1 MDTTKTTQVADKA
14 GRPDRRRWLLLAAA
28 AVVVVAVAAGAGL
41 YRWQSARAHQ
51 AAISSCQEAA
61 SRVSKAIKAGDPKQV
76 SEARAVQ
83 STQVA
88 DVKVVTA
95 FSSAAKSSRM
105 DKPASC
111 DASMD
116 TSTLTQAAQHM
127 DSQANERERWSGK
140 AAKAAQAVLA
150 SRDEKN
156 LADARQSLKAKIE
169 EGSARLAQT
178 DGQVADNATREQL
191 QQAVNAAGQVNSS
204 NPGDYQQAQAAI
216 QAALDAVNA
225 SAEAQMQAQA
235 AAAQAAAPAPSPAHR
250 NGGSYAPG
258 TPHYSNPAPAA
269 PAAPSAPGGSG
280 GDDSWREKLQN
291 QQQVGGA
298 CNSAGVC
305 GIG

>member
-1 MDTTKTTQVADKA
+1 MDTTKTTQVADRA
-14 GRPDRRRWLLLAAA
+14 GRPDRRRWLLLAAV

-51 AAISSCQEAA
+51 AAVSSCREAA

-76 SEARAVQ
+76 AEARAVQ
-83 STQVA
+83 STQVSDA
-88 DVKVVTA
+88 KVVTA

-111 DASMD
+111 DASND

-127 DSQANERERWSGK
+127 DSQAKERERWSDKASK
-140 AAKAAQAVLA
+140 AAKAVLA

-178 DGQVADNATREQL
+178 DGQVADNATRDQL
-191 QQAVNAAGQVNSS
+191 QQAVNAASQVDSS

-225 SAEAQMQAQA
+225 SAQAQMQAQ

-250 NGGSYAPG
+250 NGGSYAPS

-280 GDDSWREKLQN
+280 GDSSWREKLQN

>member
-14 GRPDRRRWLLLAAA
+14 GRPDRRRWLLLVAT
-28 AVVVVAVAAGAGL
+28 AVVVVAVVAGVGL
-41 YRWQSARAHQ
+41 YRWQSARTHQ
-51 AAISSCQEAA
+51 AAVSSCLEAA

-88 DVKVVTA
+88 DAQVVTA
-95 FSSAAKSSRM
+95 FSSAAKPSKM

-111 DASMD
+111 DASID

-127 DSQANERERWSGK
+127 DSQAKDRERWSDK
-140 AAKAAQAVLA
+140 AAKAAKAVLA
-150 SRDEKN
+150 SRDKKN

-204 NPGDYQQAQAAI
+204 NPGDYQQAQADI
-216 QAALDAVNA
+216 QAALDAVNT
-225 SAEAQMQAQA
+225 SAEAQAQA

-250 NGGSYAPG
+250 NGGSYAPS
-258 TPHYSNPAPAA
+258 TPHYSNPAPSA

-280 GDDSWREKLQN
+280 GDGSWREKLQN

>member
-1 MDTTKTTQVADKA
+1 MDTTKTTQVTDKA
-14 GRPDRRRWLLLAAA
+14 GRPDRRRWLPLVAA
-28 AVVVVAVAAGAGL
+28 AVVVVAVVAGSGL

-51 AAISSCQEAA
+51 AAVSSCREAA

-76 SEARAVQ
+76 SEARVVQ
-83 STQVA
+83 GTQVA
-88 DVKVVTA
+88 DAQVVTA

-111 DASMD
+111 DASID

-127 DSQANERERWSGK
+127 DSQAKERERWSDKAVK
-140 AAKAAQAVLA
+140 AAKAVLA

-178 DGQVADNATREQL
+178 DGQVADNATRDQL
-191 QQAVNAAGQVNSS
+191 QQAVNSAGQVNSS

-216 QAALDAVNA
+216 QTALDAVNA
-225 SAEAQMQAQA
+225 SAEAQTQA
-235 AAAQAAAPAPSPAHR
+235 AAAQAAAPAPSPAYR
-250 NGGSYAPG
+250 NGGSYAPS

>member
-14 GRPDRRRWLLLAAA
+14 GRPDRRRWLLLAAV

-51 AAISSCQEAA
+51 AAVSSCQEAA
-61 SRVSKAIKAGDPKQV
+61 SRVSKAIKAGDPKLV
-76 SEARAVQ
+76 AEARAVQ
-83 STQVA
+83 STHVS
-88 DVKVVTA
+88 DTKVVTA

-111 DASMD
+111 DASND

-127 DSQANERERWSGK
+127 DSQAKERERWSDK
-140 AAKAAQAVLA
+140 AAKAAKAVLA

-178 DGQVADNATREQL
+178 DGQVADNATRDQL
-191 QQAVNAAGQVNSS
+191 QQAVNAASQVDSS

-216 QAALDAVNA
+216 QVALDAVNA
-225 SAEAQMQAQA
+225 SAQAQMQAQ

-250 NGGSYAPG
+250 NGGSYAPS

-269 PAAPSAPGGSG
+269 PATPSAPGGSG
-280 GDDSWREKLQN
+280 GDSSWREKLQN